1 MLPSN
6 SLFTTPMQ
14 PLISLFKFKDLGCQ
28 AIPTNSNTMQCH
40 SCPVN
45 NCSHKVQT
53 RSMAGWSGTTSRQE
67 ATNLGTNPLNPLAD
81 SRCREVVLYN
91 KSTAHGLPTYVTKL
105 VNSSISVTMETEPQ
119 QLCTPSSKNE
129 FEYSLLV
136 VLSLHCGPG
145 LRSLFY
151 LGSCTWLNVLHGCEV
166 KSGYHTG
173 ERTRHFLSGVL
184 QVRNLLLLERKL

>member
-1 MLPSN
+1 M
-6 SLFTTPMQ
+6 
-14 PLISLFKFKDLGCQ
+14 
-28 AIPTNSNTMQCH
+28 
-40 SCPVN
+40 
-45 NCSHKVQT
+45 
-53 RSMAGWSGTTSRQE
+53 
-67 ATNLGTNPLNPLAD
+67 
-81 SRCREVVLYN
+81 VLYN